1 MPKNDNT
8 FSDLDRKVENLR
20 LKRSEDAQDEAR
32 KTLDEVFDRQTMFA
46 IDKLM
51 KMGVLES
58 IDFPISTGK
67 EGNVFR
73 VTTPENEILA
83 MKVYRTSNS
92 TFHNIAKYIEGDPRF
107 KGLQGSHRKIIFAW
121 AAKEFKNLCRMTEA
135 KVRVPE
141 PVKFHKNILFM
152 EYIGTEEQPAPSLK
166 NSRLENP
173 DEIYEKILK
182 YMKLMYRK
190 AELVHGD
197 LSEYNILLENGEPVI
212 IDVGQAM
219 LVDHV
224 NSLEFLNRDI
234 GNINHYFRSLDIKT
248 KTDAEVLKFIQG
260 AKKK

>member
-8 FSDLDRKVENLR
+8 FSDLERKVENLR
-20 LKRSEDAQDEAR
+20 LRRSENAQDDAR
-32 KTLDEVFDRQTMFA
+32 KTMGEVFDRQTMYSLE
-46 IDKLM
+46 KLE
-51 KMGVLES
+51 KMGILES

-107 KGLQGSHRKIIFAW
+107 KGLQGSHRKIVFAW
-121 AAKEFKNLCRMTEA
+121 SAKEFKNLCRMTEA
-135 KVRVPE
+135 GVRVPE
-141 PVKFHKNILFM
+141 PVRFHRNILFM
-152 EYIGTEEQPAPSLK
+152 EYIGTEEEPAPSLK
-166 NSRLENP
+166 NSYLENP
-173 DEIYEKILK
+173 DEIYKTILK
-182 YMKLMYRK
+182 YMKIMYQK

-197 LSEYNILLENGEPVI
+197 LSEYNILMENGKPVI

-219 LVDHV
+219 LIDHV
-224 NSLEFLNRDI
+224 NSLDFLKRDI
-234 GNINHYFRSLDIKT
+234 TNINRYFKSLDIKI